1 MSNYPIISQRALPK
15 ASRRGPR
22 GIMPARR
29 DASELPMPNAHEAVV
44 YKSAGSYLVDDG
56 RSRLTDGHI
65 VGATNVSVVDM
76 REDAPVPVETS
87 IPSAGELEFIVRATF
102 LCTVRKPEEVVDAGL
117 HDITASL
124 TNYLIQHQPLFH
136 LGEDYHLSQI
146 SVVRRNVTA
155 EVRAFFSVRPPQFRG
170 LEVNLGNIQL
180 LTPDELHKQQ
190 REREMETLLISEQQ
204 QMQHQLAKE
213 RADLDEAR
221 RRTDEAF
228 ELERRRHAQDLERMQ
243 QQMTQMQD
251 QFQRQLVQQQLA
263 HEQLLRTSTF
273 RHAANE
279 TEVLKDALGAD
290 DTHRAIIFAGASGA
304 RSVADTADALNEER
318 ERRRER
324 DGEKELREATWG
336 REDKRYEQEVQR
348 DERRYQRE
356 VEHES
361 TRMRY
366 EVEVAR
372 FKAQSEVVA
381 TAIQRGLA
389 DHRDIEHVTSVLD
402 GVVRRLEGAAADAP
416 QQKAGPDG
424 AAQPQGDGGDSGN
437 GHARFEAADDG
448 IVDAQVVSDAPES
461 PDDGDAG
468 LREDDLGPR

>member
-1 MSNYPIISQRALPK
+1 MTDYPIISQRSLPK

-29 DASELPMPNAHEAVV
+29 DATELPMPNAHEAVV
-44 YKSAGSYLVDDG
+44 YKSAGSYIVDDG
-56 RSRLTDGHI
+56 RSRLTDEHI
-65 VGATNVSVVDM
+65 VNATNITVVDM
-76 REDAPVPVETS
+76 REDAPISVETS
-87 IPSAGELEFIVRATF
+87 ISSAGELEFIVRVTF

-117 HDITASL
+117 CDVTTSL

-146 SVVRRNVTA
+146 NVVRRNVTA

-170 LEVNLGNIQL
+170 LEVSLGNIQV

-204 QMQHQLAKE
+204 QMQAQLAKE

-243 QQMTQMQD
+243 QQMTQIQN
-251 QFQRQLVQQQLA
+251 QFQRQIAQQQLA

-273 RHAANE
+273 QHAAGE
-279 TEVLKDALGAD
+279 AEQLKKALGAD
-290 DTHRAIIFAGASGA
+290 DTNMADIFAVASGA
-304 RSVADTADALNEER
+304 HSVAQTTAALNQER

-324 DGEKELREATWG
+324 DDEKELREATWG
-336 REDKRYEQEVQR
+336 REDKRYEHEVKR
-348 DERRYQRE
+348 EDRRYERE
-356 VEHES
+356 IDHEN
-361 TRMRY
+361 TRLQY

-372 FKAQSEVVA
+372 LKAQAEVIA
-381 TAIQRGLA
+381 TGIQRGLA
-389 DHRDIEHVTSVLD
+389 DHRDIEHVTSVLN
-402 GVVRRLEGAAADAP
+402 GVVKSLESAATGKARP
-416 QQKAGPDG
+416 KAGPEG
-424 AAQPQGDGGDSGN
+424 PAQPEGDDSDSGN

-448 IVDAQVVSDAPES
+448 IVDAQVVPDAPE
-461 PDDGDAG
+461 PTDDRDAG
-468 LREDDLGPR
+468 LREDDLGR